1 MMTFVSMHA
10 AGLKILATHRV
21 VSNLS
26 SFDAAELL
34 NRTGAREL
42 SSGAALKALFRTPA
56 PNRVGRGIA
65 LGGEGKVYVVDRDRR
80 DGELDVQTLHQDI
93 LDRTLHISEE
103 AVRNESHLQYVRS
116 IDAAVEKVN
125 SGQARVAFLLE
136 PTTVGQVSEVA
147 FSGGVMPPKSTHFYP
162 KLLSGLTIYKV
173 Y

>member
-1 MMTFVSMHA
+1 M
-10 AGLKILATHRV
+10 
-21 VSNLS
+21 
-26 SFDAAELL
+26 
-34 NRTGAREL
+34 
-42 SSGAALKALFRTPA
+42 
-56 PNRVGRGIA
+56 GIA

-136 PTTVGQVSEVA
+136 PTTVGQVAEVA
-147 FSGGVMPPKSTHFYP
+147 FSGGVMPQKSTDFYP

-173 Y
+173 DG